1 MHGCKK
7 QVILVAVVALAG
19 CSFGPRIQTGMP
31 QVRDVPV
38 LADLSPQ
45 ESMARARTFLAS
57 KHYGLA
63 IELFKAASRDP
74 AFESDSLNG
83 LAIAYDGIGRRD
95 LAERY
100 FQRAL
105 AASPAD
111 GRTRRNL
118 AALYAA
124 SGQEDKR
131 RELLASADRPEFAPA
146 ISPAANVQPV
156 ADLQRVSLHDEPASL
171 AALETRSPLGATFRP
186 LLVGLSLPAPARDV
200 MVRNVAGPRE
210 DGAIVCTSD
219 NGPSLPPTSP
229 ASLQIFRVSAG
240 EVFIA
245 AKPNGAT
252 CFIEGGQAAEPETVT
267 ALRTA
272 NKEYLGLV
280 AAYLERLENHSEL
293 GGSIAAIWHAA
304 FWSRDNEA

>member
-1 MHGCKK
+1 MYGCKK
-7 QVILVAVVALAG
+7 KVVLVAVLSLAG
-19 CSFGPRIQTGMP
+19 CSFGPRVQTGMP

-38 LADLSPQ
+38 LAGLSPQ

-57 KHYGLA
+57 KQYGLA

-74 AFESDSLNG
+74 AFEADSLNG

-131 RELLASADRPEFAPA
+131 RELLASADRPELAPG
-146 ISPAANVQPV
+146 ISSAANEQPV
-156 ADLQRVSLHDEPASL
+156 ADLQRASLHDEPASV

-186 LLVGLSLPAPARDV
+186 LLVGLSLSAPARDHL
-200 MVRNVAGPRE
+200 AHGLSAPGE

-219 NGPSLPPTSP
+219 DGPSPPPTD
-229 ASLQIFRVSAG
+229 AVSLQIFRVSAG

-252 CFIEGGQAAEPETVT
+252 CFIEGVQAAVPETAT
-267 ALRTA
+267 ALPSS

-280 AAYLERLENHSEL
+280 AAYLERLETHSEQ

-304 FWSRDNEA
+304 FWSRGNEA